1 MKPVKHRD
9 LKAILQKEPESPS
22 VANLSALERLADR
35 TISTQSTTN
44 STQPEKTMPQT
55 EGADTSHSDA
65 APQPPEIPAQPVP
78 DVGSNLFELP
88 PPPPPPTSAPLPPS
102 PDVSELIFHAAGSR
116 NVLPPPP
123 PASPSPSKKRPRS
136 PASRNSTSVSRSP
149 SPSRSRRSPLPDR
162 VFTSPAPRANSTQS
176 TNLTPFAKRPKVG
189 RQTPPPPPAAALF
202 SRSQLK
208 TPSPQP
214 ARVSTPSPAVHTQPH
229 VTPRGPSSS
238 PVARSAPPTTPS
250 PSVLPEEP
258 GSSPFPE
265 EDEDEKDD
273 GPGVGG
279 GPGGSRAGTGD
290 LDELEEFYGTKE
302 SSPSKDAGENEG
314 EQSRSQS
321 LNLKDPYGF
330 QTQAFPRSTLG
341 EDSY

>member
-1 MKPVKHRD
+1 MSVDEFHLPLSTTPPIDHVAGTGAAAMKPVKRRD
-9 LKAILQKEPESPS
+9 LKAILRQEPETGIERRFELARTTTTTTSDVWGPTVSCSRRASRESPS
-22 VANLSALERLADR
+22 
-35 TISTQSTTN
+35 
-44 STQPEKTMPQT
+44 P
-55 EGADTSHSDA
+55 
-65 APQPPEIPAQPVP
+65 
-78 DVGSNLFELP
+78 
-88 PPPPPPTSAPLPPS
+88 APLPPS
-102 PDVSELIFHAAGSR
+102 PDVSELIFHVAGSR

-136 PASRNSTSVSRSP
+136 PASRNSTSMSRSP

-176 TNLTPFAKRPKVG
+176 TNLTPFAKRLKVG

-214 ARVSTPSPAVHTQPH
+214 ARPH

-250 PSVLPEEP
+250 PSTLPEEP

-273 GPGVGG
+273 GPGFGG
-279 GPGGSRAGTGD
+279 GLGGNRAGTGD

-321 LNLKDPYGF
+321 LNLKDSYGF